1 MWRQTSLDSV
11 AADSGKC
18 VTQLQGRSTS
28 ALIGGDAAILAH
40 SQDSAKRQPAR
51 DTTSHGTT

>member
-1 MWRQTSLDSV
+1 MLL
-11 AADSGKC
+11 K
-18 VTQLQGRSTS
+18 LQGRSTS